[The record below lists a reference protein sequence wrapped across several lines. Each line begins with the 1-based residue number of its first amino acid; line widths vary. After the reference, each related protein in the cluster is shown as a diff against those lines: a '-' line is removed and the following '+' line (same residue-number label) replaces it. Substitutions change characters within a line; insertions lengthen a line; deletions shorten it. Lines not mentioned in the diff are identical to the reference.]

1 MSSIRQGH
9 LTDEQF
15 AECVAE
21 CAVVA
26 PSPESEAHLRDCPQC
41 REELARFSTSM
52 NDFSRAAFGWSETQP
67 AVSLRA
73 EARPATGG
81 AWLVPATWAV
91 AAAVTL
97 AVGVPMVIHHDSQP
111 VTPSNTSVTS
121 VADGPDDSDAQI
133 AEDNQLMRSVNMA
146 IGGNDPS
153 PLREY
158 GLQTGRPARVKTV
171 SGLRSE

>member
-26 PSPESEAHLRDCPQC
+26 PSPESEAHLRECSAC
-41 REELARFSTSM
+41 REELARFAASM
-52 NDFSRAAFGWSETQP
+52 EDFGRAAFAWSETQP

-73 EARPATGG
+73 EARPSVGR
-81 AWLVPATWAV
+81 AWMAPAGWAV
-91 AAAVTL
+91 AAAMLL
-97 AVGVPMVIHHDSQP
+97 AAGLPMVIHHDGQP
-111 VTPSNTSVTS
+111 AETAVV
-121 VADGPDDSDAQI
+121 DGPDDSDAQI
-133 AEDNQLMRSVNMA
+133 AEDNQLMQSVNMA
-146 IGGNDPS
+146 IGVNDS
-153 PLREY
+153 PELRGY
-158 GLQTGRPARVKTV
+158 GLQTGRHARLKTV